1 MPSIRIYGRSEV
13 FPCNLTTTILNTLM
27 KNGYPIAT
35 VCGGRAACG
44 KDVIRIREGL
54 QFTSPRRE
62 MELRRLAAL
71 AGAGEPAGEDIRLA
85 CQTYV
90 RGDVVIEVFH
100 VWKDGEAA
108 VGSS

>member
-1 MPSIRIYGRSEV
+1 MPSIRIHGRAEV
-13 FPCNLTTTILNTLM
+13 YPCNLTTSILNTLM

-35 VCGGRAACG
+35 LCGGRAACG

-54 QFTSPRRE
+54 RFTSPRRE
-62 MELRRLAAL
+62 VEMRRLAAL
-71 AGAGEPAGEDIRLA
+71 EAAGEPSGEDIRLA

-100 VWKDGEAA
+100 VRSDGEAVA
-108 VGSS
+108 GSS